1 MSRRRSLHTR
11 FKGSHGHL
19 LDGRV
24 DLPEQGVEPRLFAL
38 FAHCFTC
45 NKQYLAISRISQA
58 LARHGIAV
66 LRFDFTGLGASQGD
80 FSKTS
85 FSSNV
90 EDVLA
95 AAEYLRRHHRAPG
108 VLIGHSLG
116 GAAVLVAAPAIP
128 ESQVVVT
135 IAAPSRPGQ
144 ILDHLA
150 HVADTIEQTGSAP
163 VAIGNET
170 YTLRREFLQD
180 VAGYELEPGIRALD
194 RALLVFQSPAD
205 PVVPRHHGERL
216 VAWASHPKALIELD
230 GADHL
235 LTSRD
240 DAQLVADMTAAWAS
254 RYATAGW
261 GAEGTERRRGQGSA
275 GQQTVSLSR

>member
-1 MSRRRSLHTR
+1 MSRKRSLHTR

-24 DLPEQGVEPRLFAL
+24 DLPDADDAPRLFAL

-80 FSKTS
+80 FSHTT

-95 AAEYLRRHHRAPG
+95 AADYLRRHYQAPG
-108 VLIGHSLG
+108 LLIGQSLG
-116 GAAVLVAAPAIP
+116 GAAVLAAAPAIP
-128 ESQVVVT
+128 ESRVVATV
-135 IAAPSRPGQ
+135 AAPSRPGQ

-150 HVADTIEQTGSAP
+150 HVADTIARTGAAP

-170 YTLRREFLQD
+170 FTLRRAFLQD
-180 VAGYELEPGIRALD
+180 VAGYDLEPGIRDLD
-194 RALLVFQSPAD
+194 RALLVFQSPTD
-205 PVVPRHHGERL
+205 PVVPRVHAERL
-216 VAWASHPKALIELD
+216 VGWASQPKALIELD

-254 RYATAGW
+254 RYAMTDW
-261 GAEGTERRRGQGSA
+261 GVGGTERRRGQGK
-275 GQQTVSLSR
+275 GG

>member
-24 DLPEQGVEPRLFAL
+24 DLPEVGVEPRLFAL

-80 FSKTS
+80 FSKTT

-90 EDVLA
+90 EEVLA
-95 AAEYLRRHHRAPG
+95 AANYLRRHHQAPS

-116 GAAVLVAAPAIP
+116 GAAVLAAAPAIP
-128 ESQVVVT
+128 ESRVVVT

-144 ILDHLA
+144 ILEHLA

-170 YTLRREFLQD
+170 YTLRSEFLRD
-180 VAGYELEPGIRALD
+180 VARYDLEPGIRALD
-194 RALLVFQSPAD
+194 RALLVFQSPMD
-205 PVVPRHHGERL
+205 PIVPRSHGERL
-216 VAWASHPKALIELD
+216 VGWAPNPKALVELD

-254 RYATAGW
+254 RYAMSGW
-261 GAEGTERRRGQGSA
+261 GAQRTERRRG
-275 GQQTVSLSR
+275 